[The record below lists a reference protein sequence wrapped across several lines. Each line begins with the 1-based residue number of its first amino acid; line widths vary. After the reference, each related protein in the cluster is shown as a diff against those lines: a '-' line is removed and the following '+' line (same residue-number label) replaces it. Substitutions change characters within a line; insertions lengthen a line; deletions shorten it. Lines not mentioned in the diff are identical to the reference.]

1 MYVLVAIKR
10 NKNHCYQ
17 FNSLNNPVVNARGRH
32 CSSMNEAHVKSPV
45 LLTLFSLGKW
55 SLKMRLFESNRQ
67 IDPSVRRCRKWITYF
82 SSPGEGQQPD
92 PTPSP
97 CFPLFFFFSLSRF
110 IFSFNLLIHGSA
122 FVSLHREGSQTSLY
136 NRPTHKQ
143 ADCLPSMAPWVT
155 ARATEPGRHR
165 HAISMLGLHHCCS
178 TLAFNLCSLLCS
190 G

>member
-97 CFPLFFFFSLSRF
+97 CFPLFFFFSLSLAL
-110 IFSFNLLIHGSA
+110 SFHSTCWFTEVHLCLSTVREARQVYITGPHTNKLI
-122 FVSLHREGSQTSLY
+122 VSLQWLRE
-136 NRPTHKQ
+136 
-143 ADCLPSMAPWVT
+143 
-155 ARATEPGRHR
+155 
-165 HAISMLGLHHCCS
+165 
-178 TLAFNLCSLLCS
+178 
-190 G
+190 